1 MELNEKPRRA
11 DPDAARNWAKSLH
24 EAFQDCDSHVT
35 LVGTMGSKGFP
46 RTVSLNG
53 RDEGEEFMYDTHTYG
68 VKAYNADL
76 RE

>member
-1 MELNEKPRRA
+1 
-11 DPDAARNWAKSLH
+11 
-24 EAFQDCDSHVT
+24 
-35 LVGTMGSKGFP
+35 MGSKGFP

-68 VKAYNADL
+68 VKAYNADR